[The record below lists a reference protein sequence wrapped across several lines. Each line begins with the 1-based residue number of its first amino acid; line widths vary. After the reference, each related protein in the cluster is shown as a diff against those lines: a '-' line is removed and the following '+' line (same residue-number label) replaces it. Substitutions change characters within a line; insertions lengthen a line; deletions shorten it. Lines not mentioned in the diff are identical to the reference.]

1 MVKQHHSSST
11 CANRLHLVC
20 VHMYVHRYAS
30 VYVCLSDS
38 WLCVQ
43 LDATQCMYVCMYVCV
58 HVYVHTYVCMYV
70 SQKFHSW
77 TLYVYVCMYVYVHVC
92 AHFCKIQSDLCEK
105 ASGDSGVGVQ
115 EGRPSAKAARMS
127 G

>member
-1 MVKQHHSSST
+1 
-11 CANRLHLVC
+11 
-20 VHMYVHRYAS
+20 MYV
-30 VYVCLSDS
+30 CMSDS

-43 LDATQCMYVCMYVCV
+43 LDATQCMYVCMCVYMCMYTHMYVCMYPRNFTAG
-58 HVYVHTYVCMYV
+58 HFVCMYV
-70 SQKFHSW
+70 S
-77 TLYVYVCMYVYVHVC
+77 VHVC